1 LFNSTRF
8 WVGLVVAVVDFLN
21 YALGWHI
28 PTADVASASAIIV
41 ALILADAHI
50 EHGKLTAGNIFSQLK
65 TVFEQLGTVV
75 GLLQA
80 GKPEQAPSSK
90 PDQQQQPQTA
100 QPAQPAQPANN
111 APTTEAPKEG
121 GSNA

>member
-50 EHGKLTAGNIFSQLK
+50 EHGKLTAGNILSQLK

-80 GKPEQAPSSK
+80 GKP
-90 PDQQQQPQTA
+90 DQQQQPQAA
-100 QPAQPAQPANN
+100 QPAQPAQSANN